1 MGKEISLNS
10 AKAYISGESAS
21 AIIVLH
27 EWWGLV
33 PHIKDITDR
42 FAKEG
47 FLAIAIDLYDGKT
60 ADNPN
65 DAGALM
71 SELFSDLSK
80 AKSIVEDTIS
90 YLKSNGAKKIGITGF
105 CCGGTLT
112 WYFGKYGDV
121 LVPFYALYQLAPIDF
136 SSIKA
141 PVLAIHAEKDEYV
154 PLSDV
159 EKAKEECKKHGINAE
174 FIIYPG
180 VNHAFLNDTRPE
192 VYNESAAKD
201 AWQKAVSFFK
211 KYLS

>member
-1 MGKEISLNS
+1 MGKELTLKT
-10 AKAYISGESAS
+10 AKAYLSGEGNK

-47 FLAIAIDLYDGKT
+47 FLAIAPDLYDGKT

-71 SELFSDLSK
+71 QHLFSDLSK
-80 AKSIVEDTIS
+80 AEEIIKETID
-90 YLKSNGAKKIGITGF
+90 YLKSQGAKKIGITGF

-112 WYFGKYGDV
+112 WYFGKYADA

-141 PVLAIHAEKDEYV
+141 PVLAIHAEKDEFV

-159 EKAKEECKKHGINAE
+159 EKAKEECKKHGIKAE
-174 FIIYPG
+174 FIVYPG

-192 VYNESAAKD
+192 VYNEKAAKD
-201 AWQKAVSFFK
+201 AWEKAVNFFK
-211 KYLS
+211 KHLS